1 MRMPWNMEVG
11 LALGGGAARGLAHV
25 GVIRAL
31 EREGIPID
39 SIAGTSM
46 GAIVG
51 GGYAA
56 TLDIAMVESRIRALL
71 TSEQFRNNRLSFL
84 AETKKRRG
92 GLLYSV
98 RNLVRK
104 GIVYGVSTLKPSV
117 VSAESFAEDMA
128 AVLPDIQV
136 EECRIPFVAVA
147 LDLEEAVEVVL
158 GVGSLRKAVSA
169 SSAIPGIIP
178 PVLMNGRVLIDGG
191 WVDKMPILPVF
202 GMGADVVIAV
212 DISADIEDT
221 KDYRRGIDIMV
232 RANAIKDTV
241 LSELTG
247 VLADIVIRPEVKDI
261 HWADFSSHER
271 CIQAGDEAATQ
282 AVPAIRKILRRAR
295 WQSLLRPRL
304 GKRLADLYLSSHGIR
319 DLGGK

>member
-1 MRMPWNMEVG
+1 MRMPWNIEVG

-31 EREGIPID
+31 RRAGIPIH

-56 TLDIAMVESRIRALL
+56 TLDIELVERRIRELL

-84 AETKKRRG
+84 AETKQRRG

-98 RNLVRK
+98 TNLIRK
-104 GIVYGVSTLKPSV
+104 GIVYGVSTLKPSF
-117 VSAESFAEDMA
+117 VSAEAFAGDMA

-147 LDLEEAVEVVL
+147 LDLEEAVEVVM
-158 GVGSLRKAVSA
+158 GTGSLRRAVSA

-178 PVLMNGRVLIDGG
+178 PVRMNGRVLIDGG

-202 GMGADVVIAV
+202 GIGADVVIAV

-247 VLADIVIRPEVKDI
+247 VLADIVIRPEVNDI
-261 HWADFSSHER
+261 HWADFSSHEK

-295 WQSLLRPRL
+295 WRSLLPPRL
-304 GKRLADLYLSSHGIR
+304 GKRLADLYLSANSIR
-319 DLGGK
+319 DLGDK